1 MTTLK
6 GGGDFVCQS
15 TKASLIASPN
25 MDGSDATEY
34 FKENGIFNLGD
45 MSRVKYREYKNGT
58 LMYDKAKITGATL
71 RFQDGDAPVFTAQV
85 AEEDNGKYY
94 ILSEQWSE
102 LDENGIRSSG
112 VPLVILRIRG
122 MRVSC

>member
-1 MTTLK
+1 MRR
-6 GGGDFVCQS
+6 
-15 TKASLIASPN
+15 I
-25 MDGSDATEY
+25 
-34 FKENGIFNLGD
+34 
-45 MSRVKYREYKNGT
+45 KYREYKNGT
-58 LMYDKAKITGATL
+58 LMYDKVKITGATL

-102 LDENGIRSSG
+102 LDENGNWSSG